1 MYDGSTLLFVAK
13 AVAEGSPVGL
23 LLAAWVYVV
32 YALARAAEEY
42 VGCVAL
48 RVGWTCLASRAGRA
62 VAACVSGEGGGIV
75 ALLIRDGAARIAR
88 VLRGQCALRIEAAAF
103 LCRWLTCLL
112 LFASTAAVAVDA
124 HSTCDGCLVG

>member
-88 VLRGQCALRIEAAAF
+88 VLRGQCALRIEAAAVF
-103 LCRWLTCLL
+103 VPVANVSAFVCLDCCHCGGRAL
-112 LFASTAAVAVDA
+112 NV
-124 HSTCDGCLVG
+124 